1 MWFLGNLIEGL
12 RKQDKHDGEDE
23 DILKVNDVT
32 IEENI
37 APECLFR
44 DACRSGQDNPD
55 NNLHSLGQILR

>member
-12 RKQDKHDGEDE
+12 RKHGEQDEEEEDV
-23 DILKVNDVT
+23 LKVNDVT
-32 IEENI
+32 IGKNI
-37 APECLFR
+37 TPECLFR